1 MFHSLRHTC
10 GINPAR
16 GGVASRMAMSVMRHS
31 ERRLTNKVD
40 TDENLLDTS
49 GAIDSLPNY
58 GERASQIASQILGAT
73 SQNGS
78 SAVTMNG
85 AVATDKTLEN
95 IGQSH
100 VLTLTVTRG
109 QKERNGGSGGA
120 RTRNLCRDR
129 AAL

>member
-1 MFHSLRHTC
+1 MGRKAVFHSLRHTC

-58 GERASQIASQILGAT
+58 GERASQIASQILGAE
-73 SQNGS
+73 GHLPS
-78 SAVTMNG
+78 SP
-85 AVATDKTLEN
+85 VANCGMEKPGETTAKK
-95 IGQSH
+95 
-100 VLTLTVTRG
+100 RG
-109 QKERNGGSGGA
+109 KVYS
-120 RTRNLCRDR
+120 
-129 AAL
+129 